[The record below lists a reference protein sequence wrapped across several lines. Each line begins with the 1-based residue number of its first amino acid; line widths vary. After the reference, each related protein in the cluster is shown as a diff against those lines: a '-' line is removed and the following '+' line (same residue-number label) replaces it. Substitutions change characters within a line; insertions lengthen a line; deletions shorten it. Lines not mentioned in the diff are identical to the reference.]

1 MDIFA
6 YLIMISYL
14 CLVIK
19 HGQLLT
25 LRYMANHDIFISYS
39 RQDRE
44 TVDMICKHLEA
55 NNITYFRD
63 IFDIAISNVFPQTLA
78 DGILSS
84 KLVLFIASQ
93 NSFASNY
100 TSKEVTFA
108 YQNHITILPL
118 KVDDCAMPTRYS
130 FMFSDVQCL
139 SLTNTS
145 IQRLIEDIKR
155 VLAEHVDTEQP
166 VQPQSIQP
174 TQPKKRAAKEGVS
187 TVKVVALTLA
197 AVIIVAALG
206 AGAYYFLAD
215 NTTKSEIAYNSSDEY
230 YHITGSRKLTYD
242 DIRGLSS
249 RELRIMRNEIYAR
262 HGYIFQD
269 AMLRDHFMQKPWYTP
284 QTKNVAL
291 SSIEQYNVLFIKSY
305 EQQ

>member
-1 MDIFA
+1 
-6 YLIMISYL
+6 
-14 CLVIK
+14 
-19 HGQLLT
+19 
-25 LRYMANHDIFISYS
+25 MANQDIFISYS
-39 RQDRE
+39 RQDIE
-44 TVDMICKHLEA
+44 VVDKICKHLEA
-55 NNITYFRD
+55 NGITYFRD
-63 IFDIAISNVFPQTLA
+63 IFDIAISNIFPQTLA

-93 NSFASNY
+93 HSFASNY

-118 KVDDCAMPTRYS
+118 AVDDTPMPTRYS

-139 SLTNTS
+139 SLTNTP
-145 IQRLIEDIKR
+145 IQRLMEDIKK
-155 VLAEHVDTEQP
+155 VLSEHNDTNQP
-166 VQPQSIQP
+166 AQQIQVA
-174 TQPKKRAAKEGVS
+174 QPKMSVAKKGVS
-187 TVKVVALTLA
+187 LKGIVAIILA
-197 AVIIVAALG
+197 TVIIVAAMG
-206 AGAYYFLAD
+206 VGAYYFLAD
-215 NTTKSEIAYNSSDEY
+215 KTPTTEITYNSADEY

-242 DIRGLSS
+242 DIKGLSN

-269 AMLRDHFMQKPWYTP
+269 AMLRDHFLQKPWYTP

-291 SSIEQYNVLFIKSY
+291 SNIEQYNVLFIKSY

>member
-1 MDIFA
+1 
-6 YLIMISYL
+6 
-14 CLVIK
+14 
-19 HGQLLT
+19 
-25 LRYMANHDIFISYS
+25 MANQDIFISYS
-39 RQDRE
+39 RQDIE
-44 TVDMICKHLEA
+44 VVDKICKHLEA
-55 NNITYFRD
+55 NGITYFRD
-63 IFDIAISNVFPQTLA
+63 IFDIAISNIFPQTLA

-93 NSFASNY
+93 HSFASNY

-118 KVDDCAMPTRYS
+118 AVDDTPMPTRYS

-139 SLTNTS
+139 SLTNTP
-145 IQRLIEDIKR
+145 IQRLMEDIKK
-155 VLAEHVDTEQP
+155 VLSEHNDTNQP
-166 VQPQSIQP
+166 AQQIKVA
-174 TQPKKRAAKEGVS
+174 QPKMSVAKKGVS
-187 TVKVVALTLA
+187 LKGIVAIILA
-197 AVIIVAALG
+197 TVIIVAALG
-206 AGAYYFLAD
+206 VGAYYFLAD
-215 NTTKSEIAYNSSDEY
+215 KTTTTEITYNSADEY

-242 DIRGLSS
+242 DIKGLSN

-269 AMLRDHFMQKPWYTP
+269 AMLRDHFLQKPWYTP

-291 SSIEQYNVLFIKSY
+291 SNIEQYNVLFIKSY

>member
-1 MDIFA
+1 
-6 YLIMISYL
+6 
-14 CLVIK
+14 
-19 HGQLLT
+19 
-25 LRYMANHDIFISYS
+25 MANQDIFISYS
-39 RQDRE
+39 RQDIE
-44 TVDMICKHLEA
+44 VVDKICKHLEA
-55 NNITYFRD
+55 NGITYFRD
-63 IFDIAISNVFPQTLA
+63 IFDIAISNIFPQTLA

-93 NSFASNY
+93 HSFASNY

-118 KVDDCAMPTRYS
+118 AVDDTPMPTRYS

-139 SLTNTS
+139 SLTNTP
-145 IQRLIEDIKR
+145 IQRLMEDIKK
-155 VLAEHVDTEQP
+155 VLSEHNDTNQP
-166 VQPQSIQP
+166 AQQIQVA
-174 TQPKKRAAKEGVS
+174 QPKMSVAKKGVS
-187 TVKVVALTLA
+187 LKGIVAIILA
-197 AVIIVAALG
+197 SIIIVTALG
-206 AGAYYFLAD
+206 VGAYYFLAD
-215 NTTKSEIAYNSSDEY
+215 KTTTTEITYNSADEY

-242 DIRGLSS
+242 DIKGLSN

-269 AMLRDHFMQKPWYTP
+269 AMLRDHFLQKPWYTP

>member
-1 MDIFA
+1 
-6 YLIMISYL
+6 
-14 CLVIK
+14 
-19 HGQLLT
+19 
-25 LRYMANHDIFISYS
+25 MANQDIFISYS
-39 RQDRE
+39 RQDIE
-44 TVDMICKHLEA
+44 VVDKICKHLEA
-55 NNITYFRD
+55 NGITYFRD
-63 IFDIAISNVFPQTLA
+63 IFDIAISNIFPQTLA

-93 NSFASNY
+93 HSFASNY

-118 KVDDCAMPTRYS
+118 AVDDTPMPTRYS

-139 SLTNTS
+139 SLTNTP
-145 IQRLIEDIKR
+145 IQRLMEDIKK
-155 VLAEHVDTEQP
+155 VLSEHNDTNQP
-166 VQPQSIQP
+166 AQQIQVA
-174 TQPKKRAAKEGVS
+174 QPKMSVAKKGVS
-187 TVKVVALTLA
+187 LKGIVAIILA
-197 AVIIVAALG
+197 TIIIVAALG
-206 AGAYYFLAD
+206 VGAYYFLAD
-215 NTTKSEIAYNSSDEY
+215 KTTTTEITYNSADEY

-242 DIRGLSS
+242 DIKGLSS

-269 AMLRDHFMQKPWYTP
+269 AMLRDHFLQKPWYTP

>member
-1 MDIFA
+1 
-6 YLIMISYL
+6 
-14 CLVIK
+14 
-19 HGQLLT
+19 
-25 LRYMANHDIFISYS
+25 MANQDIFISYS
-39 RQDRE
+39 RQDIE
-44 TVDMICKHLEA
+44 VVDKICKHLEA
-55 NNITYFRD
+55 NGITYFRD
-63 IFDIAISNVFPQTLA
+63 IFDIAISNIFPQTLA

-93 NSFASNY
+93 HSFASNY

-118 KVDDCAMPTRYS
+118 AVDDTPMPTRYS

-139 SLTNTS
+139 SLTNTP
-145 IQRLIEDIKR
+145 IQRLMEDIKK
-155 VLAEHVDTEQP
+155 VLSEHNDTNQP
-166 VQPQSIQP
+166 AQQIQV
-174 TQPKKRAAKEGVS
+174 TQPKMSVAKKGVS
-187 TVKVVALTLA
+187 LKGIVAIILA
-197 AVIIVAALG
+197 TIIIVAALG
-206 AGAYYFLAD
+206 VGAYYFLAD
-215 NTTKSEIAYNSSDEY
+215 KTTTTEITYNSADEY

-242 DIRGLSS
+242 DIKGLSN

-269 AMLRDHFMQKPWYTP
+269 AMLRDHFLQKPWYTP

>member
-1 MDIFA
+1 
-6 YLIMISYL
+6 
-14 CLVIK
+14 
-19 HGQLLT
+19 
-25 LRYMANHDIFISYS
+25 MANQDIFISYS
-39 RQDRE
+39 RQDIE
-44 TVDMICKHLEA
+44 VVDKICKHLEA
-55 NNITYFRD
+55 NGITYFRD
-63 IFDIAISNVFPQTLA
+63 IFDIAISNIFPQTLA

-93 NSFASNY
+93 HSFASNY

-118 KVDDCAMPTRYS
+118 AVDDTPMPTRYS

-139 SLTNTS
+139 SLTNTP
-145 IQRLIEDIKR
+145 IQRLMEDIKK
-155 VLAEHVDTEQP
+155 VLSEHNDTNQP
-166 VQPQSIQP
+166 AQQIQVA
-174 TQPKKRAAKEGVS
+174 QPKMSVAKKGVS
-187 TVKVVALTLA
+187 LKGIVAIILA
-197 AVIIVAALG
+197 TTIIVAALG
-206 AGAYYFLAD
+206 VGAYYFLAD
-215 NTTKSEIAYNSSDEY
+215 KTTTTEITYNSADEY

-242 DIRGLSS
+242 DIKGLSN

-269 AMLRDHFMQKPWYTP
+269 AKLRDHFLQKPWYTP

-291 SSIEQYNVLFIKSY
+291 SNIEQYNVLFIKSY

>member
-1 MDIFA
+1 
-6 YLIMISYL
+6 
-14 CLVIK
+14 
-19 HGQLLT
+19 
-25 LRYMANHDIFISYS
+25 MANQDIFISYS
-39 RQDRE
+39 RQDIE
-44 TVDMICKHLEA
+44 VVDKICKHLEA
-55 NNITYFRD
+55 NGITYFRD
-63 IFDIAISNVFPQTLA
+63 IFDIAISNIFPQTLA

-93 NSFASNY
+93 HSFASNY

-118 KVDDCAMPTRYS
+118 AVDDTPMPTRYS

-139 SLTNTS
+139 SLTNTP
-145 IQRLIEDIKR
+145 IQRLMEDIKK
-155 VLAEHVDTEQP
+155 VLSEYNDTNQP
-166 VQPQSIQP
+166 AQQIQVA
-174 TQPKKRAAKEGVS
+174 QPKMSVAKKGVS
-187 TVKVVALTLA
+187 LKGIVAIILA
-197 AVIIVAALG
+197 TIIIVAALG
-206 AGAYYFLAD
+206 VGAYYFLAD
-215 NTTKSEIAYNSSDEY
+215 KTTTTEITYNSADEY

-242 DIRGLSS
+242 DIKGLSN

-269 AMLRDHFMQKPWYTP
+269 AMLRDHFLQKPWYTP

>member
-1 MDIFA
+1 
-6 YLIMISYL
+6 
-14 CLVIK
+14 
-19 HGQLLT
+19 
-25 LRYMANHDIFISYS
+25 MANQDIFISYS
-39 RQDRE
+39 RQDIE
-44 TVDMICKHLEA
+44 VVDKICKHLEA
-55 NNITYFRD
+55 NGITYFRD
-63 IFDIAISNVFPQTLA
+63 IFDIAISNIFPQTLA

-93 NSFASNY
+93 HSFASNY

-118 KVDDCAMPTRYS
+118 AVDDTPMPTRYS

-139 SLTNTS
+139 SLTNTP
-145 IQRLIEDIKR
+145 IQRLMEDIKK
-155 VLAEHVDTEQP
+155 VLSEHNDTNQP
-166 VQPQSIQP
+166 AQQIQVA
-174 TQPKKRAAKEGVS
+174 QPKMSVAKKGVS
-187 TVKVVALTLA
+187 LKGIVAIILA
-197 AVIIVAALG
+197 TVIIVTALG
-206 AGAYYFLAD
+206 VGAYYFLAD
-215 NTTKSEIAYNSSDEY
+215 KTTTTEITYNSADEY

-242 DIRGLSS
+242 DIKGLSN

-269 AMLRDHFMQKPWYTP
+269 AMLRDHFLQKPWYTP

-291 SSIEQYNVLFIKSY
+291 SNIEQYNVLFIKSY

>member
-1 MDIFA
+1 
-6 YLIMISYL
+6 
-14 CLVIK
+14 
-19 HGQLLT
+19 
-25 LRYMANHDIFISYS
+25 MANQDIFISYS
-39 RQDRE
+39 RQDIE
-44 TVDMICKHLEA
+44 VVDKICKHLEA
-55 NNITYFRD
+55 NGITYFRD
-63 IFDIAISNVFPQTLA
+63 IFDIAISNIFPQTLA

-93 NSFASNY
+93 HSFASNY

-118 KVDDCAMPTRYS
+118 AVDDTPMPTRYS

-139 SLTNTS
+139 SLTNTP
-145 IQRLIEDIKR
+145 IQRLMEDIKK
-155 VLAEHVDTEQP
+155 VLSEHNDTNQP
-166 VQPQSIQP
+166 AQQIQVA
-174 TQPKKRAAKEGVS
+174 QPKMSVAKKGVS
-187 TVKVVALTLA
+187 LKGIVAIILA
-197 AVIIVAALG
+197 TVIIVTALG
-206 AGAYYFLAD
+206 VGAYYFLAD
-215 NTTKSEIAYNSSDEY
+215 KTTTTEITYNSADEY

-242 DIRGLSS
+242 DIKGLSS

-269 AMLRDHFMQKPWYTP
+269 AMLRDHFLQKPWYTP

>member
-1 MDIFA
+1 
-6 YLIMISYL
+6 
-14 CLVIK
+14 
-19 HGQLLT
+19 
-25 LRYMANHDIFISYS
+25 MANQDIFISYS
-39 RQDRE
+39 RQDIE
-44 TVDMICKHLEA
+44 VVDKICKHLEA
-55 NNITYFRD
+55 NGITYFRD
-63 IFDIAISNVFPQTLA
+63 IFDIAISNIFPQTLA

-93 NSFASNY
+93 HSFASNY

-118 KVDDCAMPTRYS
+118 AVDDTPMPTRYS

-139 SLTNTS
+139 SLTTTP
-145 IQRLIEDIKR
+145 IQRLMEDIKK
-155 VLAEHVDTEQP
+155 VLSEHNDTNQP
-166 VQPQSIQP
+166 AQQIQVA
-174 TQPKKRAAKEGVS
+174 QPKMSVAKKGVS
-187 TVKVVALTLA
+187 LKGIVAIILA
-197 AVIIVAALG
+197 TIIIVAALG
-206 AGAYYFLAD
+206 VGAYYFLAD
-215 NTTKSEIAYNSSDEY
+215 KTTTTEIIYNSADEY

-242 DIRGLSS
+242 DIKGLSN

-269 AMLRDHFMQKPWYTP
+269 AMLRDHFLQKPWYTP

>member
-1 MDIFA
+1 
-6 YLIMISYL
+6 
-14 CLVIK
+14 
-19 HGQLLT
+19 
-25 LRYMANHDIFISYS
+25 MANQDIFISYS
-39 RQDRE
+39 RQDIE
-44 TVDMICKHLEA
+44 VVDKICKHLEA
-55 NNITYFRD
+55 NGITYFRD
-63 IFDIAISNVFPQTLA
+63 IFDIAISNIFPQTLA

-93 NSFASNY
+93 HSFASNY

-118 KVDDCAMPTRYS
+118 AVDDTPMPTRYS

-139 SLTNTS
+139 SLTNTP
-145 IQRLIEDIKR
+145 IQRLMEDIKK
-155 VLAEHVDTEQP
+155 VLSEHNDTNQP
-166 VQPQSIQP
+166 SQHIQVA
-174 TQPKKRAAKEGVS
+174 QPKMSVAKKGVS
-187 TVKVVALTLA
+187 LKGIVAIILA
-197 AVIIVAALG
+197 TIIIVAALG
-206 AGAYYFLAD
+206 VGAYYFLAD
-215 NTTKSEIAYNSSDEY
+215 KTTTTEITYNSADEY

-242 DIRGLSS
+242 DIKGLSN

-269 AMLRDHFMQKPWYTP
+269 AMLRDHFLQKPWYTP

-291 SSIEQYNVLFIKSY
+291 SNIEQYNVLFIKSY

>member
-1 MDIFA
+1 
-6 YLIMISYL
+6 
-14 CLVIK
+14 
-19 HGQLLT
+19 
-25 LRYMANHDIFISYS
+25 MANQDIFISYS
-39 RQDRE
+39 RQDIE
-44 TVDMICKHLEA
+44 VVDKICKHLEA
-55 NNITYFRD
+55 NGITYFRD
-63 IFDIAISNVFPQTLA
+63 IFDIAISNIFPQTLA

-93 NSFASNY
+93 HSFASNY

-118 KVDDCAMPTRYS
+118 AVDDTPMPTRYS

-139 SLTNTS
+139 SLTNTP
-145 IQRLIEDIKR
+145 IQRLMEDIKK
-155 VLAEHVDTEQP
+155 VLSEHNDTNQP
-166 VQPQSIQP
+166 AQQIQVA
-174 TQPKKRAAKEGVS
+174 QPKMSVAKKGVNL
-187 TVKVVALTLA
+187 KGIVAIILA
-197 AVIIVAALG
+197 TVIIVTALG
-206 AGAYYFLAD
+206 VGAYYFLAD
-215 NTTKSEIAYNSSDEY
+215 KTTTTEITYNSADEY

-242 DIRGLSS
+242 DIKGLSN

-269 AMLRDHFMQKPWYTP
+269 AMLRDHFLQKPWYTP

>member
-1 MDIFA
+1 
-6 YLIMISYL
+6 
-14 CLVIK
+14 
-19 HGQLLT
+19 
-25 LRYMANHDIFISYS
+25 MANQDIFISYS
-39 RQDRE
+39 RQDIE
-44 TVDMICKHLEA
+44 VVDKICKHLEA
-55 NNITYFRD
+55 NGITYFRD
-63 IFDIAISNVFPQTLA
+63 IFDIAISNIFPQTLA

-93 NSFASNY
+93 HSFASNY

-118 KVDDCAMPTRYS
+118 AVDDTPMPTRYS

-139 SLTNTS
+139 SLTTTP
-145 IQRLIEDIKR
+145 IQRLMEDIKK
-155 VLAEHVDTEQP
+155 VLSEHNDTNQP
-166 VQPQSIQP
+166 AQQIKVA
-174 TQPKKRAAKEGVS
+174 QPKMSVAKKGVS
-187 TVKVVALTLA
+187 LKGIVAIILA
-197 AVIIVAALG
+197 TVIIVAALG
-206 AGAYYFLAD
+206 VGAYYFLAD
-215 NTTKSEIAYNSSDEY
+215 KTTTTEITYNSADEY

-242 DIRGLSS
+242 DINGLSS

-269 AMLRDHFMQKPWYTP
+269 AMLRDHFLQKPWYTP

-291 SSIEQYNVLFIKSY
+291 SNIEQYNVLFIKSY

>member
-1 MDIFA
+1 
-6 YLIMISYL
+6 
-14 CLVIK
+14 
-19 HGQLLT
+19 
-25 LRYMANHDIFISYS
+25 MANQDIFISYS
-39 RQDRE
+39 RQDIE
-44 TVDMICKHLEA
+44 VVDKICKHLEA
-55 NNITYFRD
+55 NGITYFRD
-63 IFDIAISNVFPQTLA
+63 IFDIAISNIFPQTLA

-93 NSFASNY
+93 HSFASNY

-118 KVDDCAMPTRYS
+118 AVDDTPMPTRYS

-139 SLTNTS
+139 SLTNTP
-145 IQRLIEDIKR
+145 IQRLMEDIKK
-155 VLAEHVDTEQP
+155 VLSEHNDTNQP
-166 VQPQSIQP
+166 AQQIQVA
-174 TQPKKRAAKEGVS
+174 QPKMSVAKKRVS
-187 TVKVVALTLA
+187 LKGIVAIILA
-197 AVIIVAALG
+197 SIIIVAALG
-206 AGAYYFLAD
+206 VGAYYFLAD
-215 NTTKSEIAYNSSDEY
+215 KTTTTEITYNSADEY

-242 DIRGLSS
+242 DIKGLSN

-269 AMLRDHFMQKPWYTP
+269 AMLRDHFLQKPWYTP

-291 SSIEQYNVLFIKSY
+291 SNIEQYNVLFIKSY

>member
-1 MDIFA
+1 
-6 YLIMISYL
+6 
-14 CLVIK
+14 
-19 HGQLLT
+19 
-25 LRYMANHDIFISYS
+25 MANQDIFISYS
-39 RQDRE
+39 RQDIE
-44 TVDMICKHLEA
+44 VVDKICKHLEA
-55 NNITYFRD
+55 NGITYFRD
-63 IFDIAISNVFPQTLA
+63 IFDIAISNIFPQTLA

-84 KLVLFIASQ
+84 KLVLFIASKH
-93 NSFASNY
+93 SFASNY

-118 KVDDCAMPTRYS
+118 AVDDTPMPTRYS

-139 SLTNTS
+139 SLTNTP
-145 IQRLIEDIKR
+145 IQRLMEDIKK
-155 VLAEHVDTEQP
+155 VLSEHNDTNQP
-166 VQPQSIQP
+166 AQQIQVA
-174 TQPKKRAAKEGVS
+174 QPKMSVAKKGVS
-187 TVKVVALTLA
+187 LKGIVAIILA
-197 AVIIVAALG
+197 TIIIVTALG
-206 AGAYYFLAD
+206 VGAYYFLAD
-215 NTTKSEIAYNSSDEY
+215 KTTTTEITYNSADEY

-242 DIRGLSS
+242 DIKGLSN

-269 AMLRDHFMQKPWYTP
+269 AMLRDHFLQKPWYTP

>member
-1 MDIFA
+1 
-6 YLIMISYL
+6 
-14 CLVIK
+14 
-19 HGQLLT
+19 
-25 LRYMANHDIFISYS
+25 MANQDIFISYS
-39 RQDRE
+39 RQDIE
-44 TVDMICKHLEA
+44 VVDKICKHLEA
-55 NNITYFRD
+55 NGITYFRD
-63 IFDIAISNVFPQTLA
+63 IFDIAISNIFPQTLA

-93 NSFASNY
+93 HSFASNY

-118 KVDDCAMPTRYS
+118 AVDDTPMPTRYS

-139 SLTNTS
+139 SLTNTP
-145 IQRLIEDIKR
+145 IQRLMEDIKK
-155 VLAEHVDTEQP
+155 VLSEHNDTNQP
-166 VQPQSIQP
+166 AQQIQVA
-174 TQPKKRAAKEGVS
+174 QPKMSVAKKGVS
-187 TVKVVALTLA
+187 LKGIVAIILA
-197 AVIIVAALG
+197 SIIIVAALG
-206 AGAYYFLAD
+206 VGAYYFLAD
-215 NTTKSEIAYNSSDEY
+215 KTTTTEITYNSADEY

-242 DIRGLSS
+242 DIKGLSN

-269 AMLRDHFMQKPWYTP
+269 AMLRDHFLQKPWYTP

-291 SSIEQYNVLFIKSY
+291 SNIEQYNVLFIKSY

>member
-1 MDIFA
+1 
-6 YLIMISYL
+6 
-14 CLVIK
+14 
-19 HGQLLT
+19 
-25 LRYMANHDIFISYS
+25 MANQDIFISFS
-39 RQDRE
+39 RQDIE
-44 TVDMICKHLEA
+44 VVDKICKHLEA
-55 NNITYFRD
+55 NGITYFRD
-63 IFDIAISNVFPQTLA
+63 IFDIAISNIFPQTLA

-93 NSFASNY
+93 HSFASNY

-118 KVDDCAMPTRYS
+118 AVDDTPMPTRYS

-139 SLTNTS
+139 SLTNTP
-145 IQRLIEDIKR
+145 IQRLMEDIKK
-155 VLAEHVDTEQP
+155 VLSEHNDTNQP
-166 VQPQSIQP
+166 AQQIQVA
-174 TQPKKRAAKEGVS
+174 QPKMSVAKKGVS
-187 TVKVVALTLA
+187 LKGIVAIILA
-197 AVIIVAALG
+197 TIIIVAALG
-206 AGAYYFLAD
+206 VGAYYFLAD
-215 NTTKSEIAYNSSDEY
+215 KTTTTEITYNSADEY

-242 DIRGLSS
+242 DIKGLSS

-269 AMLRDHFMQKPWYTP
+269 AMLRDHFLQKPWYTP

>member
-1 MDIFA
+1 
-6 YLIMISYL
+6 
-14 CLVIK
+14 
-19 HGQLLT
+19 
-25 LRYMANHDIFISYS
+25 MANQDIFISYS
-39 RQDRE
+39 RQDIE
-44 TVDMICKHLEA
+44 VVDKICKHLEA

-63 IFDIAISNVFPQTLA
+63 IFDIAISNIFPQTLA

-93 NSFASNY
+93 HSFASNY

-118 KVDDCAMPTRYS
+118 AVDDTPMPTRYS

-139 SLTNTS
+139 SLTNTP
-145 IQRLIEDIKR
+145 IQRLMEDIKK
-155 VLAEHVDTEQP
+155 VLSEHNDTNQP
-166 VQPQSIQP
+166 AQQIHVA
-174 TQPKKRAAKEGVS
+174 QPKMSVAKKGVS
-187 TVKVVALTLA
+187 LKGIVAIILA
-197 AVIIVAALG
+197 TVIIVAALG
-206 AGAYYFLAD
+206 VGAYYFLAD
-215 NTTKSEIAYNSSDEY
+215 KTTTTEITYNSADEY

-242 DIRGLSS
+242 DIKGLSN

-269 AMLRDHFMQKPWYTP
+269 AMLRDHFLQKPWYTP

>member
-1 MDIFA
+1 
-6 YLIMISYL
+6 
-14 CLVIK
+14 
-19 HGQLLT
+19 
-25 LRYMANHDIFISYS
+25 MANQDIFISYS
-39 RQDRE
+39 RQDIE
-44 TVDMICKHLEA
+44 VVDKICKHLEA
-55 NNITYFRD
+55 NGITYFRD
-63 IFDIAISNVFPQTLA
+63 IFDIAISNIFPQTLA

-93 NSFASNY
+93 HSFASNY

-118 KVDDCAMPTRYS
+118 AVDDTPMPTRYS

-139 SLTNTS
+139 SLTNTP
-145 IQRLIEDIKR
+145 IQRLMEDIKK
-155 VLAEHVDTEQP
+155 VLSEHNDTNQP
-166 VQPQSIQP
+166 AQQIQVA
-174 TQPKKRAAKEGVS
+174 QPKMSVAKKGVS
-187 TVKVVALTLA
+187 LKGVVAIILA
-197 AVIIVAALG
+197 TVIIVAALG
-206 AGAYYFLAD
+206 VGAYYFLAD
-215 NTTKSEIAYNSSDEY
+215 KTTTTEITYNSADEY

-242 DIRGLSS
+242 DIKGLSN

-269 AMLRDHFMQKPWYTP
+269 AMLRDHFLQKPWYTP

>member
-1 MDIFA
+1 
-6 YLIMISYL
+6 
-14 CLVIK
+14 
-19 HGQLLT
+19 
-25 LRYMANHDIFISYS
+25 MANQDIFISYS
-39 RQDRE
+39 RQDIE
-44 TVDMICKHLEA
+44 VVDKICKHLEA
-55 NNITYFRD
+55 NGITYFRD
-63 IFDIAISNVFPQTLA
+63 IFDIAISNIFPQTLA

-93 NSFASNY
+93 HSFASNY

-118 KVDDCAMPTRYS
+118 AVDDTPMPTRYS

-139 SLTNTS
+139 SLTNTP
-145 IQRLIEDIKR
+145 IQRLMEDIKK
-155 VLAEHVDTEQP
+155 VLSEHNDTNQP
-166 VQPQSIQP
+166 AQQIQVA
-174 TQPKKRAAKEGVS
+174 QPKMSVAKKGVS
-187 TVKVVALTLA
+187 LKGIVAIILA
-197 AVIIVAALG
+197 TIIIVAALG
-206 AGAYYFLAD
+206 VGAYYFLAD
-215 NTTKSEIAYNSSDEY
+215 KTTTTEITYNSADEY

-242 DIRGLSS
+242 DIKGLSN

-269 AMLRDHFMQKPWYTP
+269 AMLRDHFLQKPWYTP

>member
-1 MDIFA
+1 
-6 YLIMISYL
+6 
-14 CLVIK
+14 
-19 HGQLLT
+19 
-25 LRYMANHDIFISYS
+25 MANQDIFISYS
-39 RQDRE
+39 RQDIE
-44 TVDMICKHLEA
+44 VVDKICKHLEA
-55 NNITYFRD
+55 NGITYFRD
-63 IFDIAISNVFPQTLA
+63 IFDIAISNIFPQTLA

-93 NSFASNY
+93 HSFASNY

-118 KVDDCAMPTRYS
+118 AVDDTPMPTRYS

-139 SLTNTS
+139 SLTNTP
-145 IQRLIEDIKR
+145 IQRLMEDIKK
-155 VLAEHVDTEQP
+155 VLSEHNDTNQP
-166 VQPQSIQP
+166 AQQIQVA
-174 TQPKKRAAKEGVS
+174 QPKMSVAKKGVS
-187 TVKVVALTLA
+187 LKGIVAIILA
-197 AVIIVAALG
+197 SIIIVTALG
-206 AGAYYFLAD
+206 VGAYYFLAD
-215 NTTKSEIAYNSSDEY
+215 KTTTTEITYNSTDEY

-242 DIRGLSS
+242 DIKGLSS

-269 AMLRDHFMQKPWYTP
+269 AMLRDHFLQKPWYTP

>member
-1 MDIFA
+1 
-6 YLIMISYL
+6 
-14 CLVIK
+14 
-19 HGQLLT
+19 
-25 LRYMANHDIFISYS
+25 MANQDIFISYS
-39 RQDRE
+39 RQDIE
-44 TVDMICKHLEA
+44 VVDKICKHLEA
-55 NNITYFRD
+55 NGITYFRD
-63 IFDIAISNVFPQTLA
+63 IFDIAISNIFPQTLA

-93 NSFASNY
+93 HSFASNY

-118 KVDDCAMPTRYS
+118 AVDDTPMPTRYS

-139 SLTNTS
+139 SLTNTP
-145 IQRLIEDIKR
+145 IQRLMEDIKK
-155 VLAEHVDTEQP
+155 VLSEHNDTNQP
-166 VQPQSIQP
+166 AQQIQVA
-174 TQPKKRAAKEGVS
+174 QPKMSVAKKGVS
-187 TVKVVALTLA
+187 LKGIVAIILA
-197 AVIIVAALG
+197 TVIIVTALG
-206 AGAYYFLAD
+206 VGAYYFLAD
-215 NTTKSEIAYNSSDEY
+215 KTTTTEITYNSTDEY

-242 DIRGLSS
+242 DIKGLSN

-269 AMLRDHFMQKPWYTP
+269 AMLRDHFLQKPWYTP

>member
-1 MDIFA
+1 
-6 YLIMISYL
+6 
-14 CLVIK
+14 
-19 HGQLLT
+19 
-25 LRYMANHDIFISYS
+25 MANQDIFISYS
-39 RQDRE
+39 RQDIE
-44 TVDMICKHLEA
+44 VVDKICKHLEA

-63 IFDIAISNVFPQTLA
+63 IFDIAISNIFPQTLA

-93 NSFASNY
+93 HSFASNY

-118 KVDDCAMPTRYS
+118 AVDDTPMPTRYS

-139 SLTNTS
+139 SLTNTP
-145 IQRLIEDIKR
+145 IQRLMEDIKK
-155 VLAEHVDTEQP
+155 VLSEHNDTNQP
-166 VQPQSIQP
+166 AQQIQVA
-174 TQPKKRAAKEGVS
+174 QPKMSVAKKGVS
-187 TVKVVALTLA
+187 LKGIVAIILA
-197 AVIIVAALG
+197 TVIIVAALG
-206 AGAYYFLAD
+206 VGAFYFLAD
-215 NTTKSEIAYNSSDEY
+215 KTTTTEITYNSTDEY

-242 DIRGLSS
+242 DIKGLSN

-269 AMLRDHFMQKPWYTP
+269 AMLRDHFLQKPWYTP

>member
-1 MDIFA
+1 
-6 YLIMISYL
+6 
-14 CLVIK
+14 
-19 HGQLLT
+19 
-25 LRYMANHDIFISYS
+25 MANQDIFISYS
-39 RQDRE
+39 RQDIE
-44 TVDMICKHLEA
+44 VVDKICKHLEA
-55 NNITYFRD
+55 NGITYFRD
-63 IFDIAISNVFPQTLA
+63 IFDIAISNIFPQTLA

-93 NSFASNY
+93 HSFASNY

-118 KVDDCAMPTRYS
+118 AVDDTPMPTRYS

-139 SLTNTS
+139 SLTNTP
-145 IQRLIEDIKR
+145 IQRLMEDIKK
-155 VLAEHVDTEQP
+155 VLSEHNDTNQP
-166 VQPQSIQP
+166 AQQIQVA
-174 TQPKKRAAKEGVS
+174 QPKMSVAKKGVS
-187 TVKVVALTLA
+187 LKGIVAIILA
-197 AVIIVAALG
+197 TVIIVAALG
-206 AGAYYFLAD
+206 VGAYYFLAD
-215 NTTKSEIAYNSSDEY
+215 KTTTTEITYNSADEY

-242 DIRGLSS
+242 DIKGLSN

-269 AMLRDHFMQKPWYTP
+269 AMLRDHFLQKPWYTP

>member
-1 MDIFA
+1 
-6 YLIMISYL
+6 
-14 CLVIK
+14 
-19 HGQLLT
+19 
-25 LRYMANHDIFISYS
+25 MANQDIFISYS
-39 RQDRE
+39 RQDIE
-44 TVDMICKHLEA
+44 VVDKICKHLET
-55 NNITYFRD
+55 NGITYFRD
-63 IFDIAISNVFPQTLA
+63 IFDIAISNIFPQTLA

-93 NSFASNY
+93 HSFASNY

-118 KVDDCAMPTRYS
+118 AVDDTPMPTRYS

-139 SLTNTS
+139 SLTNTP
-145 IQRLIEDIKR
+145 IQRLMEDIKK
-155 VLAEHVDTEQP
+155 VLSEHNDTNQP
-166 VQPQSIQP
+166 AQQIQVA
-174 TQPKKRAAKEGVS
+174 QPKMSVAKKRVS
-187 TVKVVALTLA
+187 LKGIVAIILA
-197 AVIIVAALG
+197 SIIIVAALG
-206 AGAYYFLAD
+206 VGAYYFLVD
-215 NTTKSEIAYNSSDEY
+215 KTTTTEITYNSADEY

-242 DIRGLSS
+242 DIKGLSN

-269 AMLRDHFMQKPWYTP
+269 AMLRDHFLQKPWYTP

>member
-1 MDIFA
+1 
-6 YLIMISYL
+6 
-14 CLVIK
+14 
-19 HGQLLT
+19 
-25 LRYMANHDIFISYS
+25 MANQDIFISYS
-39 RQDRE
+39 RQDIE
-44 TVDMICKHLEA
+44 VVDKICKHLEA
-55 NNITYFRD
+55 NGITYFRD
-63 IFDIAISNVFPQTLA
+63 IFDIAISNIFPQTLA

-93 NSFASNY
+93 HSFASNY

-118 KVDDCAMPTRYS
+118 AVDDTPMPTRYS

-139 SLTNTS
+139 SLTNTP
-145 IQRLIEDIKR
+145 IQRLMEDIKK
-155 VLAEHVDTEQP
+155 VLSEHNDTNQP
-166 VQPQSIQP
+166 AQHIQEA
-174 TQPKKRAAKEGVS
+174 QPKMSVAKKGVS
-187 TVKVVALTLA
+187 LKGIVAIILA
-197 AVIIVAALG
+197 TIIIVAALG
-206 AGAYYFLAD
+206 VGSYYFLAD
-215 NTTKSEIAYNSSDEY
+215 KTTTTEIAYNSADEY

-242 DIRGLSS
+242 DIKGLSN

-291 SSIEQYNVLFIKSY
+291 SNIEQYNVLFIKSY

>member
-1 MDIFA
+1 
-6 YLIMISYL
+6 
-14 CLVIK
+14 
-19 HGQLLT
+19 
-25 LRYMANHDIFISYS
+25 MANQDIFISYS
-39 RQDRE
+39 RQDIE
-44 TVDMICKHLEA
+44 VVDKICKHLEA
-55 NNITYFRD
+55 NGITYFRD
-63 IFDIAISNVFPQTLA
+63 IFDIAISNIFPQTLA

-93 NSFASNY
+93 HSFASNY

-118 KVDDCAMPTRYS
+118 AVDDTPMPTRYS

-139 SLTNTS
+139 SLTNTP
-145 IQRLIEDIKR
+145 IQRLMEDIKK
-155 VLAEHVDTEQP
+155 VLAEHNDTNQP
-166 VQPQSIQP
+166 AQHIQEA
-174 TQPKKRAAKEGVS
+174 QPKMSVAKKGVS
-187 TVKVVALTLA
+187 LKGIVAIILA
-197 AVIIVAALG
+197 TIIIVAALG
-206 AGAYYFLAD
+206 VGAYYFLAD
-215 NTTKSEIAYNSSDEY
+215 KTTTTEITYNSADEY

-242 DIRGLSS
+242 DIKGLSN

-269 AMLRDHFMQKPWYTP
+269 AMLRDHFLQKPWYTP

-291 SSIEQYNVLFIKSY
+291 SNIEQYNVLFIKSY

>member
-1 MDIFA
+1 
-6 YLIMISYL
+6 
-14 CLVIK
+14 
-19 HGQLLT
+19 
-25 LRYMANHDIFISYS
+25 MANQDIFISYS
-39 RQDRE
+39 RQDIE
-44 TVDMICKHLEA
+44 VVDKICKHLEA
-55 NNITYFRD
+55 NGITYFRD
-63 IFDIAISNVFPQTLA
+63 IFDIAISNIFPQTLA

-93 NSFASNY
+93 HSFASNY

-118 KVDDCAMPTRYS
+118 AVDDTPMPTRYS

-139 SLTNTS
+139 SLTNTP
-145 IQRLIEDIKR
+145 IQRLMEDIKK
-155 VLAEHVDTEQP
+155 VLSEHNDTNQP
-166 VQPQSIQP
+166 AQQIQEA
-174 TQPKKRAAKEGVS
+174 QPKMSVAKKGVS
-187 TVKVVALTLA
+187 LKGIVAIILA
-197 AVIIVAALG
+197 TIIIVAALG
-206 AGAYYFLAD
+206 VGAYYFLAD
-215 NTTKSEIAYNSSDEY
+215 KTTTTEITYNSADEY

-242 DIRGLSS
+242 DIKGLSN

-269 AMLRDHFMQKPWYTP
+269 AMLRDHFLQKPWYTP

-291 SSIEQYNVLFIKSY
+291 SNIEQYNVLFIKSY

>member
-1 MDIFA
+1 
-6 YLIMISYL
+6 
-14 CLVIK
+14 
-19 HGQLLT
+19 
-25 LRYMANHDIFISYS
+25 MANQDIFISYS
-39 RQDRE
+39 RQDIE
-44 TVDMICKHLEA
+44 VVDKICKHLEA
-55 NNITYFRD
+55 NGITYFRD
-63 IFDIAISNVFPQTLA
+63 IFDIAISNIFPQTLA

-93 NSFASNY
+93 HSFASNY

-118 KVDDCAMPTRYS
+118 AVDDTPMPTRYS

-139 SLTNTS
+139 SLTNTP
-145 IQRLIEDIKR
+145 IQRLMEDIKK
-155 VLAEHVDTEQP
+155 VLSEHNDTNQP
-166 VQPQSIQP
+166 AQQIKVA
-174 TQPKKRAAKEGVS
+174 QPKMSVAKKGVS
-187 TVKVVALTLA
+187 LKGIIAIILA
-197 AVIIVAALG
+197 TVIIVTALG
-206 AGAYYFLAD
+206 VGAYYFLAD
-215 NTTKSEIAYNSSDEY
+215 KTTTTEITYNSTDEY

-242 DIRGLSS
+242 DIKDLSN

-269 AMLRDHFMQKPWYTP
+269 AMLRDHFLQKPWYTP

-291 SSIEQYNVLFIKSY
+291 SNIEQYNVLFIKSY

>member
-1 MDIFA
+1 MNIFA

-19 HGQLLT
+19 HGQILT
-25 LRYMANHDIFISYS
+25 LRYMANQDIFISYS
-39 RQDRE
+39 RQDIE
-44 TVDMICKHLEA
+44 VVDKICKHLEA
-55 NNITYFRD
+55 NGITYFRD
-63 IFDIAISNVFPQTLA
+63 IFDIAISNIFPQTLA

-93 NSFASNY
+93 HSFASNY

-118 KVDDCAMPTRYS
+118 AVDDTPMPTRYS

-139 SLTNTS
+139 SLTNTP
-145 IQRLIEDIKR
+145 IQRLMEDIKK
-155 VLAEHVDTEQP
+155 VLSEHNDTNQP
-166 VQPQSIQP
+166 AQQIQVA
-174 TQPKKRAAKEGVS
+174 QPKMSVAKKGVS
-187 TVKVVALTLA
+187 LKGIVAIILA
-197 AVIIVAALG
+197 SIIIVTALG
-206 AGAYYFLAD
+206 VGAFYFLAD
-215 NTTKSEIAYNSSDEY
+215 KTTTTEITYNSADEY

-242 DIRGLSS
+242 DIKGLSN

-269 AMLRDHFMQKPWYTP
+269 AMLRDHFLQKPWYTP

>member
-1 MDIFA
+1 MNIFA

-19 HGQLLT
+19 HGQILT
-25 LRYMANHDIFISYS
+25 LKQMANQDIFISYS
-39 RQDRE
+39 RQDIE
-44 TVDMICKHLEA
+44 VVDKICKHLEA
-55 NNITYFRD
+55 NGITYFRD
-63 IFDIAISNVFPQTLA
+63 IFDIAISNIFPQTLA

-93 NSFASNY
+93 HSFASNY

-118 KVDDCAMPTRYS
+118 AVDDTPMPTRYS

-139 SLTNTS
+139 SLTNTP
-145 IQRLIEDIKR
+145 IQRLMEDIKK
-155 VLAEHVDTEQP
+155 VLSEYNDTNQP
-166 VQPQSIQP
+166 SQQIQVA
-174 TQPKKRAAKEGVS
+174 QPKMSVAKKGVS
-187 TVKVVALTLA
+187 LKGIVAIILA
-197 AVIIVAALG
+197 TVIIVAALG
-206 AGAYYFLAD
+206 VGAYYFLAD
-215 NTTKSEIAYNSSDEY
+215 KTTTTEITYNSADEY

-242 DIRGLSS
+242 DIKGLSN

-269 AMLRDHFMQKPWYTP
+269 AMLRDHFLQKPWYTP

-291 SSIEQYNVLFIKSY
+291 SNIEQYNVLFIKSY

>member
-1 MDIFA
+1 
-6 YLIMISYL
+6 
-14 CLVIK
+14 
-19 HGQLLT
+19 
-25 LRYMANHDIFISYS
+25 MANQDIFISYS
-39 RQDRE
+39 RQDIE
-44 TVDMICKHLEA
+44 VVDKICKHLEA
-55 NNITYFRD
+55 NGITYFRD
-63 IFDIAISNVFPQTLA
+63 IFDIAISNIFPQTLA

-93 NSFASNY
+93 HSFASNY

-118 KVDDCAMPTRYS
+118 AVDDTPMPTRYS

-139 SLTNTS
+139 SLTNTP
-145 IQRLIEDIKR
+145 IQRLMEDIKK
-155 VLAEHVDTEQP
+155 VLSEHNDTNQP
-166 VQPQSIQP
+166 AQQIQVA
-174 TQPKKRAAKEGVS
+174 QPKMSVAKKGVS
-187 TVKVVALTLA
+187 LKGIVAIILA
-197 AVIIVAALG
+197 SIIIVTALG
-206 AGAYYFLAD
+206 VGAYYFLAD
-215 NTTKSEIAYNSSDEY
+215 KTTTTEITYNSADEY

-242 DIRGLSS
+242 DIKGLSN

-269 AMLRDHFMQKPWYTP
+269 AMLRDHFLQKPWYTP

-291 SSIEQYNVLFIKSY
+291 SNIEQYNVLFIKSY

>member
-1 MDIFA
+1 
-6 YLIMISYL
+6 
-14 CLVIK
+14 
-19 HGQLLT
+19 
-25 LRYMANHDIFISYS
+25 MANQDIFISYS
-39 RQDRE
+39 RQDIE
-44 TVDMICKHLEA
+44 VIDKICKHLEA
-55 NNITYFRD
+55 NGITYFRD
-63 IFDIAISNVFPQTLA
+63 IFDIAISNIFPQTLA

-93 NSFASNY
+93 HSFASNY

-118 KVDDCAMPTRYS
+118 AVDDTPMPTRYS

-139 SLTNTS
+139 SLTNTP
-145 IQRLIEDIKR
+145 IQRLMEDIKK
-155 VLAEHVDTEQP
+155 VLSEHNDTNQP
-166 VQPQSIQP
+166 AQQIQVA
-174 TQPKKRAAKEGVS
+174 QPKRSVAKKGVS
-187 TVKVVALTLA
+187 LKGIVAIILA
-197 AVIIVAALG
+197 TTIIVTALG
-206 AGAYYFLAD
+206 VGAFYFLAD
-215 NTTKSEIAYNSSDEY
+215 KTTTTEITYNSADEY

-242 DIRGLSS
+242 DIKGLSN

-269 AMLRDHFMQKPWYTP
+269 AMLRDHFLQKPWYTP

>member
-1 MDIFA
+1 
-6 YLIMISYL
+6 
-14 CLVIK
+14 
-19 HGQLLT
+19 
-25 LRYMANHDIFISYS
+25 MANQDIFISYS
-39 RQDRE
+39 RQDIE
-44 TVDMICKHLEA
+44 VVDKICKHLEA
-55 NNITYFRD
+55 NGITYFRD
-63 IFDIAISNVFPQTLA
+63 IFDIAISNIFPQTLA

-93 NSFASNY
+93 HSFASNY

-118 KVDDCAMPTRYS
+118 AVDDTPMPTRYS

-139 SLTNTS
+139 SLTNTP
-145 IQRLIEDIKR
+145 IQRLMEDIKK
-155 VLAEHVDTEQP
+155 VLSEHNDTNQ
-166 VQPQSIQP
+166 QAQHIQEA
-174 TQPKKRAAKEGVS
+174 QPKMSVAKKGVS
-187 TVKVVALTLA
+187 LKGIVAIILA
-197 AVIIVAALG
+197 TIIIVAALG
-206 AGAYYFLAD
+206 VGAYYFFAD
-215 NTTKSEIAYNSSDEY
+215 KTTTTEITYNSADEY

-242 DIRGLSS
+242 DIKGLSN

-269 AMLRDHFMQKPWYTP
+269 AMLRDHFLQKPWYTP

-291 SSIEQYNVLFIKSY
+291 SNIEQYNVLFIKSY

>member
-1 MDIFA
+1 
-6 YLIMISYL
+6 
-14 CLVIK
+14 
-19 HGQLLT
+19 
-25 LRYMANHDIFISYS
+25 MANQDIFISYS
-39 RQDRE
+39 RQDIE
-44 TVDMICKHLEA
+44 VVDKICKHLEA
-55 NNITYFRD
+55 NGITYFRD
-63 IFDIAISNVFPQTLA
+63 IFDIAISNIFPQTLA

-93 NSFASNY
+93 HSFASNY

-118 KVDDCAMPTRYS
+118 AVDDTPMPTRYS

-139 SLTNTS
+139 SLTNTP
-145 IQRLIEDIKR
+145 IQRLMEDIKK
-155 VLAEHVDTEQP
+155 VLSEHNDTNQP
-166 VQPQSIQP
+166 AQQIQVA
-174 TQPKKRAAKEGVS
+174 QPKMSVAKKGVNL
-187 TVKVVALTLA
+187 KGIVAIILA
-197 AVIIVAALG
+197 SIIIVTALG
-206 AGAYYFLAD
+206 VGAYYFLAD
-215 NTTKSEIAYNSSDEY
+215 KTTTTEITYNSADEY

-242 DIRGLSS
+242 DIKGLSN

-269 AMLRDHFMQKPWYTP
+269 AMLRDHFLQKPWYTP

>member
-1 MDIFA
+1 
-6 YLIMISYL
+6 
-14 CLVIK
+14 
-19 HGQLLT
+19 
-25 LRYMANHDIFISYS
+25 MANQDIFISYS
-39 RQDRE
+39 RQDIE
-44 TVDMICKHLEA
+44 VVDKICKHLEA
-55 NNITYFRD
+55 NGITYFRD
-63 IFDIAISNVFPQTLA
+63 IFDIAISNIFPQTLA

-93 NSFASNY
+93 HSFASNY

-118 KVDDCAMPTRYS
+118 AVDDTPMPTRYS

-139 SLTNTS
+139 SLTNTP
-145 IQRLIEDIKR
+145 IQRLMEDIKK
-155 VLAEHVDTEQP
+155 VLSEHNDTNQP
-166 VQPQSIQP
+166 AQQIQVA
-174 TQPKKRAAKEGVS
+174 QPKMSVAKKGVS
-187 TVKVVALTLA
+187 LKGIVAIILA
-197 AVIIVAALG
+197 SIIIVTALG
-206 AGAYYFLAD
+206 VGAYYFLAD
-215 NTTKSEIAYNSSDEY
+215 KTTTTEITYNSTDEY

-242 DIRGLSS
+242 DIKGLSN

-269 AMLRDHFMQKPWYTP
+269 AKLRDHFLQKPWYTP

-291 SSIEQYNVLFIKSY
+291 SNIEQYNVLFIKSY